1 MAEIKVTTQ
10 KLRETSN
17 DLQAKKADITR
28 KLDELSELEQ
38 KLGTMWEGPAKESF
52 HGAFTQTYNNC
63 KNFMDNA
70 VNSFIVKL
78 DEAASK
84 YDSNELRAA
93 EAASRRM

>member
-38 KLGTMWEGPAKESF
+38 RLGTMWEGPAKESF

-63 KNFMDNA
+63 KGFMDA